1 LVSRATVE
9 SEAARGRNRRR
20 RFRAN
25 RVLRPEMVRSPAK
38 EIQNLKIARLTLLD
52 QPEQRPS
59 RPHRGDDRERD
70 GEGLHDQ
77 ARRRCRPA
85 HDRHQGQRHDASKY
99 EHREW
104 HDPAHQNTLV
114 DILAGDV
121 RGFRGHESC
130 QICRLSS
137 RSSPLARGLRVRMM
151 RNLVLEVRKEEV
163 MDGERF
169 DALIQSLGDRA
180 TRRGVLGVLGG
191 VAVLG
196 LNKGGVHAAPAG
208 KVAICHATGSG
219 SYRRIEISANAV
231 DAHLA
236 HGDAVPGAPVPGG
249 GGQVFGDDCSVED
262 APPTRVCSGPMEFG
276 PNGWGGWSCPPG
288 TSAVG
293 GEVLPETAE
302 VTSEQVAGPGSS
314 WPHYTFGPTESGY
327 VVQNGP
333 TGQTL
338 NVCVFCS

>member
-1 LVSRATVE
+1 VLTSV
-9 SEAARGRNRRR
+9 ARSH
-20 RFRAN
+20 
-25 RVLRPEMVRSPAK
+25 LR
-38 EIQNLKIARLTLLD
+38 
-52 QPEQRPS
+52 QP
-59 RPHRGDDRERD
+59 DERD
-70 GEGLHDQ
+70 DPEREGFDHQ
-77 ARRRCRPA
+77 TRCRCRPA
-85 HDRHQGQRHDASKY
+85 HESRQGQRDNTSKD
-99 EHREW
+99 EQRER
-104 HDPAHQNTLV
+104 QNPTYQRALV
-114 DILAGDV
+114 DTLALEV
-121 RGFRGHESC
+121 RGSWSQESC

-151 RNLVLEVRKEEV
+151 RNVVLEVRTEEV

-196 LNKGGVHAAPAG
+196 LSKGGAHAAPAG
-208 KVAICHATGSG
+208 KVAICHATGNG
-219 SYRRIEISANAV
+219 SYRRIEVSANAA

-262 APPTRVCSGPMEFG
+262 APPTRVCSSPMEFG

-293 GEVLPETAE
+293 GEVLPATAE

-314 WPHYTFGPTESGY
+314 WSHYTFGPSESGY